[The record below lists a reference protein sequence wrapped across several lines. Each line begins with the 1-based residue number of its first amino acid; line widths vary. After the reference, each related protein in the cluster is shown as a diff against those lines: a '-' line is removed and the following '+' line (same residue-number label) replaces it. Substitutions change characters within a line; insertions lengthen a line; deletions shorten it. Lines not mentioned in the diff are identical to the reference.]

1 MGTEIDILVIGN
13 FFIRKEKKRKENK
26 NKLLKK
32 TTKINMN
39 LIQKT

>member
-13 FFIRKEKKRKENK
+13 FFLKKENQ

-32 TTKINMN
+32 DYKD
-39 LIQKT
+39 KHEVD